1 MVFLAAAANIGVGT
15 LLCGKAAAE
24 TEERKKDTHGTA
36 KRGREGGEADVRV
49 VQCLI
54 HASAVSD
61 SVSNAQAFK
70 LRGCIGQ
77 VSFPLGWDNASLV
90 CFVAIVLGGQIMN
103 MK

>member
-77 VSFPLGWDNASLV
+77 VSLTSFSPSIKPNDHKANFLCS
-90 CFVAIVLGGQIMN
+90 
-103 MK
+103 

>member
-24 TEERKKDTHGTA
+24 TEEGKKDTHGTA
-36 KRGREGGEADVRV
+36 KRGREGGEADMRV

-70 LRGCIGQ
+70 LRAA
-77 VSFPLGWDNASLV
+77 LGKCHLLLLV
-90 CFVAIVLGGQIMN
+90 RPSSPMTTKQTSYAVN
-103 MK
+103 RK